1 MTSIHLSKLTSLITF
16 SFIFSLLFDYFYY
29 SLGSL
34 LTLLL
39 LGLFL
44 YFSIRIISDGEKW
57 SFHLFDPLS
66 KFIQCFKSNTSRDLI
81 FAFIFGG
88 LAGAWLYL
96 KIYTLGLFGF
106 FVAFIAGTLIFFTTL
121 ILFSEK

>member
-1 MTSIHLSKLTSLITF
+1 MNSIHLSKLTALITF
-16 SFIFSLLFDYFYY
+16 SFIFSLLLDYFYY
-29 SLGSL
+29 SLGYSL
-34 LTLLL
+34 SLFL

-57 SFHLFDPLS
+57 SFHLFNPLS
-66 KFIQCFKSNTSRDLI
+66 KFIQLFKSNTSRDLI

-88 LAGAWLYL
+88 LAGSGLYF
-96 KIYTLGLFGF
+96 KIYTLGLFGVF
-106 FVAFIAGTLIFFTTL
+106 IALIAGTLISITTL